1 MSQKHTILLYKFTH
15 NKGIGQ
21 YEDFNSVSLAMDGIC
36 SLYEQKLVLQNPNLR
51 NITYGI
57 EDLNKYIDDLGDLAV
72 LVYDARILGYSPHN
86 KEWIKKRLYKHLQKK
101 VNNKM
106 EF

>member
-1 MSQKHTILLYKFTH
+1 MLNILKSQKHTILLYKFTH

-21 YEDFNSVSLAMDGIC
+21 YEDFNSVSLAMDGKRYFLLKNKKKLLFHYLIFILKNIILGIC

-72 LVYDARILGYSPHN
+72 LV
-86 KEWIKKRLYKHLQKK
+86 
-101 VNNKM
+101 
-106 EF
+106 